1 MKKIYLFL
9 IGVLGFTFLCNAQYV
24 TLYTPN
30 GSPVQTFIRSEGSTE
45 WITTTTNEYKAAYG
59 EENVLAPA
67 SQRYNCHNYAWH
79 MSEGNTEIVWMNQ
92 YDSYGNSNVWKYWTD
107 NSYVE
112 TTENNAEKIFYYN
125 GDHSAIKSK
134 TIAGKYESKW
144 GSAPLMR
151 HAPTYG
157 PAIYQ
162 MNFRRYYTRSLPSL
176 SGPTT
181 VCSTGATFTINN
193 LSASVSSIIW
203 THGPNLSISSGQ
215 NSANCTFLATGNG
228 ASWVRANLVTDCGDM
243 EIPRQNVYAGVPVN
257 NGISFGAFFSPPPFH
272 NQVLRNQDVTI
283 GVIENSNSAL
293 QNVTGYEWQFWTSP
307 SWEPYIKNYQTYNG
321 NIKGAFVINLPSG
334 ANSSQTIVVSAVNSC
349 GYSFVSSEETPFYA
363 VSNYTLSLSPNPV
376 NGILTVEI
384 KNNEKENLAT
394 DWFLEIYDHSQRLIT
409 RQGNIRSN
417 KLTLNTSGWEKGV
430 YIATVSINNVTFS
443 EKLIVR

>member
-79 MSEGNTEIVWMNQ
+79 MSEGNPEIVWMNQ

-176 SGPTT
+176 TGPTT

-243 EIPRQNVYAGVPVN
+243 EIPRQNVYAGVPNPNDIGFINVGPYYPTN
-257 NGISFGAFFSPPPFH
+257 NVLCTDIPNDGIAQWNSFGT
-272 NQVLRNQDVTI
+272 VLEYDWAADNWLVVPHPMDILQEIPMQNVQIIAASGYNSSLYINIRARNQC
-283 GVIENSNSAL
+283 GWGNYKAPAL
-293 QNVTGYEWQFWTSP
+293 
-307 SWEPYIKNYQTYNG
+307 
-321 NIKGAFVINLPSG
+321 
-334 ANSSQTIVVSAVNSC
+334 
-349 GYSFVSSEETPFYA
+349 SFTTTRCRAMVM
-363 VSNYTLSLSPNPV
+363 SLTPNPSFGTV
-376 NGILTVEI
+376 IVKLDAEFKLGLNFLTGW
-384 KNNEKENLAT
+384 K
-394 DWFLEIYDHSQRLIT
+394 LEVRDQSQRLIT
-409 RQGNIRSN
+409 RNSNIRSN
-417 KLTLNTSGWEKGV
+417 EFTLNTSGWEKGV